1 MIQIGDQD
9 DPDKK
14 YASIPTGKTIETITL
29 DEALAAFALPRSL
42 GTWENEE
49 VITSNGRF

>member
-9 DPDKK
+9 DPEKK

-29 DEALAAFALPRSL
+29 EEALEAFALPRTL
-42 GTWENEE
+42 GKWENEE
-49 VITSNGRF
+49 ITTSI